1 MSSCCELKTQ
11 RTVGSNGCVSIIST
25 VVRDGKTYY
34 SILKG
39 FEPDRPVPKAGK
51 DENPNYAAERAQ
63 YEVIMARSRPP

>member
-1 MSSCCELKTQ
+1 M
-11 RTVGSNGCVSIIST
+11 
-25 VVRDGKTYY
+25 RDGKTYY